1 MGYSQDEAGFRRKQ
15 MPARSRIQSKCQP
28 IKDLGTKEQHKREN
42 PGWTGRVL
50 KRGAFH
56 AKYSMDLRPTNI
68 GESPPTCHCE
78 RKRGICLFFCLYNK
92 SRFPVATLLG
102 MTEWL
107 DDSRRSVAK
116 HLFYAME
123 KTRKQ
128 IPLPRLRDRDDMI
141 GRFFGGLL
149 VRVGGWGQ
157 GPAS

>member
-50 KRGAFH
+50 KRVPFMPSIPWAF
-56 AKYSMDLRPTNI
+56 
-68 GESPPTCHCE
+68 GPPILVKVRLPVIPSE
-78 RKRGICLFFCLYNK
+78 ARNLLVLCLYNE
-92 SRFPVATLLG
+92 SRFLVATLLG

-141 GRFFGGLL
+141 GRVFGGLL
-149 VRVGGWGQ
+149 VLVGGWGQ

>member
-1 MGYSQDEAGFRRKQ
+1 MG
-15 MPARSRIQSKCQP
+15 
-28 IKDLGTKEQHKREN
+28 
-42 PGWTGRVL
+42 
-50 KRGAFH
+50 
-56 AKYSMDLRPTNI
+56 LRPTNI
-68 GESPPTCHCE
+68 GE
-78 RKRGICLFFCLYNK
+78 K
-92 SRFPVATLLG
+92 SAYLSFRAKARNLLVLLSLQQKQIPRRYASRNDR
-102 MTEWL
+102 WL